1 MSSVTYLLW
10 RHELADG
17 LVTTIYA
24 TRHPAA
30 QSRPRVVLFPE
41 PERLDVWCRS
51 QGADEA
57 IVGGFFVRDPFRP
70 LGDVWIDG
78 REVLHERVPDPYAA
92 RRACVVVTDGA
103 IEILPRAD
111 APDRPAGDLL
121 AAGPLLVSDG
131 TVAFDPDADHE
142 GFSAGAE
149 QFDSDIT
156 AERHP
161 RAALGI
167 CDGELIA
174 VTCDGRRT
182 GVDAGLSM
190 AELAQVMVDL
200 GAERAINLD
209 GGGSA
214 THVHHGHLLN
224 RPYSDQDQPGPE
236 SRPVVTAL
244 VL

>member
-1 MSSVTYLLW
+1 VAAPVNYLLW
-10 RHELADG
+10 RQELDDG
-17 LVTTIYA
+17 LATTIYA
-24 TRHPAA
+24 TRHAA
-30 QSRPRVVLFPE
+30 SSARPRVVLFRE
-41 PERLDVWCRS
+41 PERLDVWCRRE
-51 QGADEA
+51 GLEEA

-70 LGDVWIDG
+70 LGDLWIDG
-78 REVLHERVPDPYAA
+78 RQIDHVRVPDPYAQ
-92 RRACVVVTDGA
+92 RRACVFVDGGV
-103 IEILPRAD
+103 EIVARAD
-111 APDRPAGDLL
+111 APAQPAGDLL
-121 AAGPLLVSDG
+121 QAGPLLVADG
-131 TVAFDPDADHE
+131 AIAFDPQTDHE

-182 GVDAGLSM
+182 GVDAGLSLS
-190 AELAQVMVDL
+190 ELAQVMVDL
-200 GAERAINLD
+200 GAQRAINLD

-214 THVHHGHLLN
+214 THVHRGHLLN